1 MATATRKRGVML
13 GDFFSQGVAQLNLF
27 DDNAP
32 RAGSE
37 KLMEVLDHLN
47 AKDGKGD
54 AILRRA
60 GDSATVGYE
69 ARNAFAAVHHKV
81 L

>member
-1 MATATRKRGVML
+1 ML

-27 DDNAP
+27 DESAP

-47 AKDGKGD
+47 AKEE
-54 AILRRA
+54 RA
-60 GDSATVGYE
+60 RSIC
-69 ARNAFAAVHHKV
+69 RAVYSSSGR
-81 L
+81 